1 MMHCFDKLSIV
12 RFRVWHGHCWD
23 VGWVYQAD
31 RVSPLVIFRT
41 KKLMIIL
48 SLHYNLC
55 LYLKAWAVKT
65 LSSSIRIFSRKLEV
79 CFLSDC
85 DSLIQIF
92 RFSGIRKIGMVDTVK
107 EKGPRKRFVLF
118 YYVFLFLK
126 NCLLILNVKNLY
138 IKRQSVIYLYLQIIK
153 TTNDIIFKHQ
163 KFFQFISND

>member
-1 MMHCFDKLSIV
+1 MRIPFKWCIVLINCPLWGSEFDMAIAEMLGGFIKQIESL
-12 RFRVWHGHCWD
+12 D
-23 VGWVYQAD
+23 
-31 RVSPLVIFRT
+31 PLVIFRT

-126 NCLLILNVKNLY
+126 NCLLILNVKKLY
-138 IKRQSVIYLYLQIIK
+138 IKRQSVIYLF
-153 TTNDIIFKHQ
+153 TNYK
-163 KFFQFISND
+163 NY